1 MTELETIISECEAN
15 AIPDSEID
23 TSEIPPVTDFSG
35 FQFGNP
41 MLREPQNEQVSLR
54 INKILL
60 AHFRS
65 KGKGWQK
72 QLNYFLMTA
81 YLNGQ
86 I

>member
-1 MTELETIISECEAN
+1 MTELGTIISECETN
-15 AIPDSEID
+15 AIPDGEID

-41 MLREPQNEQVSLR
+41 MIRES
-54 INKILL
+54 
-60 AHFRS
+60 
-65 KGKGWQK
+65 QK
-72 QLNYFLMTA
+72 QLNDFLMTA